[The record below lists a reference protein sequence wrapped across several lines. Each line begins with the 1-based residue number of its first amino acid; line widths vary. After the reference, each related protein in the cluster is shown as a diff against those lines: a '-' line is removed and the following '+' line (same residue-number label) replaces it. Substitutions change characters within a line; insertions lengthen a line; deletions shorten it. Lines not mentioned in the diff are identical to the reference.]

1 VRIQLLLAFL
11 FPVLLS
17 GQFDPAGRDSPP
29 SSTAARMP
37 NGITLDGKLDE
48 AAWKASKPATG
59 FWETFP
65 ADTSLVR
72 DQTEIY
78 FGFDDDNLYVAAKC
92 YVQGKDFV
100 IPSLRRDYRAGGN
113 DNLTLLFN
121 PFKDKTNA
129 IVFGMNPLGVTR
141 EALIYNGG
149 ESGDDFREEWD
160 NKWRGESYIG
170 ENYWSVEMIIPFTSL
185 TPRAIPAPPGTVFPR
200 TKSS

>member
-1 VRIQLLLAFL
+1 MTVRLILLLAIS
-11 FPVLLS
+11 FPVLLYA
-17 GQFDPAGRDSPP
+17 QFDLRDRDAAP
-29 SSTAARMP
+29 SSTAVRIT
-37 NGITLDGKLDE
+37 NGITLDGNPDE
-48 AAWKASKPATG
+48 AIWKACKPATG

-65 ADTSLVR
+65 SDTSLAR

-78 FGFDDDNLYVAAKC
+78 FAYDDDNLYVAAKC

-113 DNLTLLFN
+113 DNLTLVFN

-149 ESGDDFREEWD
+149 ESVDDFREEWD
-160 NKWRGESYIG
+160 NKWRGESYIRD
-170 ENYWSVEMIIPFTSL
+170 N
-185 TPRAIPAPPGTVFPR
+185 
-200 TKSS
+200 